1 MTTKTYTETNAVP
14 YYDECDVLVVGSGC
28 AGHSAAIAAAR
39 AGCKNIILILTIV
52 LL

>member
-28 AGHSAAIAAAR
+28 AGR
-39 AGCKNIILILTIV
+39 FW
-52 LL
+52 

>member
-28 AGHSAAIAAAR
+28 AGHSAAIAAAPR
-39 AGCKNIILILTIV
+39 SIV
-52 LL
+52 WAFLSSRP